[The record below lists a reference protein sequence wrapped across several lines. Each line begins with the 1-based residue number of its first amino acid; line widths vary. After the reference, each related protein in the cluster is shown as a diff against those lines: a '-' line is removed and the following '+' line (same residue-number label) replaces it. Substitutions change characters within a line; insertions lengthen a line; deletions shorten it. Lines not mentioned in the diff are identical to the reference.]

1 MNATNTKQFDPTT
14 KAIYKKVFGKN
25 RDEGFKKFQAIL
37 KGQRGLEIDTTDLI
51 GVTYYGIEN
60 VRYIDSY
67 KIYYVIF
74 AAMALMGMAGGDFI
88 FVPGL
93 ALIFLADILFV
104 RRMAIGYMGYI
115 YYTENYYYVENGL
128 KKNCCGA
135 IDDITQ
141 VVETK
146 KSTILK
152 NPNGDYT
159 IKKTKLS
166 GLGLFTAF
174 LRERRPDLF

>member
-14 KAIYKKVFGKN
+14 KTIYKKVFGKN
-25 RDEGFKKFQAIL
+25 RDEGLKKFQAIL
-37 KGQRGLEIDTTDLI
+37 KEQRGLEIDTTDLI
-51 GVTYYGIEN
+51 GVTYYGVEN

-67 KIYYVIF
+67 KMYYVIF

-115 YYTENYYYVENGL
+115 
-128 KKNCCGA
+128 
-135 IDDITQ
+135 
-141 VVETK
+141 
-146 KSTILK
+146 
-152 NPNGDYT
+152 
-159 IKKTKLS
+159 
-166 GLGLFTAF
+166 
-174 LRERRPDLF
+174 